1 MDGQCI
7 DKASSEGWKH
17 TEEDLEQLRERTKR
31 MFYHAYDNY
40 MLHAFPHDELRPL
53 SCHYQVWMSPAVM

>member
-1 MDGQCI
+1 
-7 DKASSEGWKH
+7 
-17 TEEDLEQLRERTKR
+17 

-53 SCHYQVWMSPAVM
+53 SCHYLVSSLPTRVLRDARYFNSAARYWPCTCYAMPGPPK